1 MFVSAIIGGLGSVT
15 GVIMGA
21 LYSRIT
27 LRLPT
32 LEWRLL
38 ATSIGVLLILLVL
51 PGGLG
56 SQVIKLRDLVA
67 KAAHKYHDRQAQV
80 PAAAAPVAPAPIAV
94 TTDATTTET
103 ATDEAVPA

>member
-15 GVIMGA
+15 GVIVGA

-38 ATSIGVLLILLVL
+38 ATSFGVLLILLVM
-51 PGGLG
+51 PAGLG
-56 SQVIKLRDLVA
+56 SQIVKLRDLFA
-67 KAAHKYHDRQAQV
+67 SWASKRRR
-80 PAAAAPVAPAPIAV
+80 AAAPVTKIEPAEPSITVASG
-94 TTDATTTET
+94 
-103 ATDEAVPA
+103 EASVSA